1 MITSLSNGQLKNI
14 QTLLKKSKE
23 RFSQGLFVIEG
34 VRMTREAIDLGIVEK
49 AFYSESFFIGLSEVS
64 EEDKKRFLEKAGYEV
79 VTDSVLANVSETVT
93 TQGVIATVK
102 IPRYDTN
109 KALETAQSVC
119 MLENLQDPGN
129 LGTIIRTAEAAG
141 MDAIILSENSVDVYN
156 PKVVRSTMGA
166 LFRMPIIYVPGFTE
180 LVRKLG
186 NDGWNTIAT
195 HLAATI
201 DFTQADYS
209 GKTAVLIG
217 NEGNGLTE
225 ETSSAAKTKVII
237 PMDGRVE
244 SLNAGIAAAL
254 MMYEI
259 KRNRVNQ

>member
-1 MITSLSNGQLKNI
+1 MITSLSNGQIKNI

-34 VRMTREAIDLGIVEK
+34 VRMTREAIDLGLIEK
-49 AFYSESFFIGLSEVS
+49 AYYSESFYNGLSDVS
-64 EEDKKRFLEKAGYEV
+64 EEDRKRFLEKTDFEV
-79 VTDSVLANVSETVT
+79 VTDSILSTVSETVT

-102 IPRYDTN
+102 IPRHDTA
-109 KALETAQSVC
+109 KVLEGAKSAV

-166 LFRMPIIYVPGFTE
+166 LFRMPIIYVPGFVE
-180 LVRKLG
+180 LVKKLG
-186 NDGWNTIAT
+186 TDGWNTIAT
-195 HLAATI
+195 HLAASI
-201 DFTQADYS
+201 DFTEADYS

-225 ETSSAAKTKVII
+225 ECAAAAKTKVII
-237 PMDGRVE
+237 PMDGHVE

-259 KRNRVNQ
+259 KRNRK